1 MSKAPREQFS
11 AYGSSNYPGS
21 KFSFRRTNST
31 AGLVESKAFRKRFSA
46 YGSSNYPGSSFRR
59 TAGVQ
64 SIPEEVFGVREFK
77 LSWNSFRH
85 TDRHLW
91 SPKYSESGFRRTE
104 AILEVSSPY
113 RQSPKPP
120 ESCFRLTG
128 VSCRSKFSRLR
139 RDSQN
144 PKNIDLVRRNPVRA
158 KSQALQH

>member
-91 SPKYSESGFRRTE
+91 SPKYSEVVFGVRKPSWKYLRRTDRVQS
-104 AILEVSSPY
+104 LPRVVFGLRVS
-113 RQSPKPP
+113 RVDQN
-120 ESCFRLTG
+120 FRACGAT
-128 VSCRSKFSRLR
+128 VT
-139 RDSQN
+139 SQN
-144 PKNIDLVRRNPVRA
+144 P
-158 KSQALQH
+158 